1 MKISLCLEERWGNF
15 FSFFCGKTKLICE
28 IRYTFFIILRL
39 QQIRNLRPAA
49 LFYKNLRSTSGKFA
63 YSAVCGATPTTPLL
77 LIKTIPFSVRYFM
90 RSKYMSKIEIFSKK
104 VNKNFYVK
112 GFFLTISFVS
122 LPKQKYPE
130 KICRCAITFYP
141 YTEKSN
147 HFVLRSF
154 MPSSL
159 SP

>member
-1 MKISLCLEERWGNF
+1 MKISLCLEGRWGNF
-15 FSFFCGKTKLICE
+15 FSYKV
-28 IRYTFFIILRL
+28 
-39 QQIRNLRPAA
+39 NLRNSIYIFYNSTASTNTKFAA

-90 RSKYMSKIEIFSKK
+90 RYKYMSKIETFSKK
-104 VNKNFYVK
+104 VNKTFYVK
-112 GFFLTISFVS
+112 GFFLAISFVS
-122 LPKQKYPE
+122 LPKQKHPE

>member
-1 MKISLCLEERWGNF
+1 MKISLCLEGRWGNF
-15 FSFFCGKTKLICE
+15 FSYKV
-28 IRYTFFIILRL
+28 
-39 QQIRNLRPAA
+39 NLRNSIYIFYNSTASTNTKFAA

-90 RSKYMSKIEIFSKK
+90 CSKYMSKIEIFSKK

-122 LPKQKYPE
+122 LPKQKHPE